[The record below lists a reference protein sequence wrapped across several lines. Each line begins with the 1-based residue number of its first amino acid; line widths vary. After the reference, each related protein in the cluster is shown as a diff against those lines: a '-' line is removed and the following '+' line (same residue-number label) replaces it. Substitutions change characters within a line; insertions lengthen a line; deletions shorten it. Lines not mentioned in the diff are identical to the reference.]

1 MGNYESQ
8 RRAGSTIIKAK
19 SAKEAMA
26 NARNVFGPDVE
37 VLSIEKVN
45 DLYCLEVSNPPSD
58 SQESLKIRH
67 DLNNKKGVNMP
78 KEPLRL
84 EANLLKEKSKNSV
97 SSIEYVHDEMD
108 GVARLEKKFEEL
120 SRQLVAGHVQLTPHQ
135 GAGLNGLSSIR
146 ERLIEL
152 GFAEPFVGKLAGA
165 MIENGAMEYDKDMC
179 LRILTSWLNQL
190 GAGHNIEMGW
200 NAIVGPAGSGKTT
213 TIAKLASRAAA
224 QWGPDAVGLVTTDF
238 YRIGAYEQLRM
249 FGEMLGIK
257 VWPARSLPE
266 LDSIKQNLTGKKV
279 VFVDTIG
286 TGRDDE
292 KMRDQMEMLSQLGI
306 NSTMAIQANL
316 DRNVMR
322 VDLARWREAGAKGVV
337 ITKLDQALSLT
348 ELVESLIIKSM
359 PVTYAANGQRVPAD
373 LHKVS
378 SLLLAHKALRS
389 HSTTTSEL

>member
-1 MGNYESQ
+1 
-8 RRAGSTIIKAK
+8 
-19 SAKEAMA
+19 
-26 NARNVFGPDVE
+26 
-37 VLSIEKVN
+37 
-45 DLYCLEVSNPPSD
+45 
-58 SQESLKIRH
+58 
-67 DLNNKKGVNMP
+67 
-78 KEPLRL
+78 
-84 EANLLKEKSKNSV
+84 
-97 SSIEYVHDEMD
+97 
-108 GVARLEKKFEEL
+108 
-120 SRQLVAGHVQLTPHQ
+120 
-135 GAGLNGLSSIR
+135 
-146 ERLIEL
+146 
-152 GFAEPFVGKLAGA
+152 
-165 MIENGAMEYDKDMC
+165 
-179 LRILTSWLNQL
+179 
-190 GAGHNIEMGW
+190 
-200 NAIVGPAGSGKTT
+200 
-213 TIAKLASRAAA
+213 
-224 QWGPDAVGLVTTDF
+224 
-238 YRIGAYEQLRM
+238 M